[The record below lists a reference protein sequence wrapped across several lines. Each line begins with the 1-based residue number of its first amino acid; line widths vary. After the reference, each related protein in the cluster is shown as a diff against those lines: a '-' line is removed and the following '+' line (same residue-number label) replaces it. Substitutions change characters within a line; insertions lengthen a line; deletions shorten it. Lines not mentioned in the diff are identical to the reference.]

1 MADCKA
7 KGFKE
12 QNGTVKWSVKKQQV
26 KLCLLNTTLEIVA
39 TILQISPF
47 NYSFSPCCLLLCFC
61 LATFCILH
69 AIELT
74 LFWRWVGLCAEKDFE
89 IG

>member
-26 KLCLLNTTLEIVA
+26 KLCLLNTTLDIVA

-47 NYSFSPCCLLLCFC
+47 N
-61 LATFCILH
+61 
-69 AIELT
+69 
-74 LFWRWVGLCAEKDFE
+74 
-89 IG
+89 